1 VQDVELVRMVLTAFP
16 FVRVTWTLYLLA
28 PDTEFHLILQEVK
41 LLLLQLEKR
50 QFLGAESGVTT
61 AAPALNVKIPTSMA
75 AARKHER

>member
-1 VQDVELVRMVLTAFP
+1 
-16 FVRVTWTLYLLA
+16 
-28 PDTEFHLILQEVK
+28 
-41 LLLLQLEKR
+41 LLQLEKR